1 MLGKKL
7 HVKKGDTVMV
17 ITGKDKDKTGKILGL
32 VPKKDGV
39 LVEGLNVVK
48 RHTRAKGNEAGGIVE
63 KEAPLHISNVMVYC
77 GKCKKAVRTRI
88 NVHEDGTKERL
99 CTKCGE
105 SFDNN

>member
-17 ITGKDKDKTGKILGL
+17 ITGKDKNKTGKILQL

-48 RHTRAKGNEAGGIVE
+48 RHTRAKGNEPGGIVE
-63 KEAPLHISNVMVYC
+63 KEASLHISNVMIYC

-88 NVHEDGTKERL
+88 KVHDDGTKERL
-99 CTKCGE
+99 CIKCGE
-105 SFDNN
+105 SFDNK

>member
-17 ITGKDKDKTGKILGL
+17 ITGKDKNKTGKIMQL

-39 LVEGLNVVK
+39 LVEGLNLVK

-63 KEAPLHISNVMVYC
+63 KEAALHISNVMVYC
-77 GKCKKAVRTRI
+77 AVCKKAVRTSI
-88 NVHEDGTKERL
+88 KLHEDGTKERV

>member
-7 HVKKGDTVMV
+7 HVKKGDTVV
-17 ITGKDKDKTGKILGL
+17 VTTGKDRNKTGKILQL

-48 RHTRAKGNEAGGIVE
+48 RHTRAKGNEPGGIVE
-63 KEAPLHISNVMVYC
+63 KEAPVHISNVMVYC

-88 NVHEDGTKERL
+88 MVHEDLSKERL
-99 CTKCGE
+99 CNKCGE

>member
-17 ITGKDKDKTGKILGL
+17 ITGKDKSKTGKILQL

-48 RHTRAKGNEAGGIVE
+48 RHTRAKGNEPGGIVE
-63 KEAPLHISNVMVYC
+63 KEATVHISNIMVYC
-77 GKCKKAVRTRI
+77 GSCKKAVRTRI
-88 NVHEDGTKERL
+88 NVHEDGSKERL
-99 CTKCGE
+99 CNKCGE